1 MAPAADIE
9 DSRSTGFTL
18 VELLI
23 AITLFALLSVLLFG
37 SLRFG
42 IRATDQGTLR
52 MDRVAEVAAATNF
65 LRNQLSDAQ
74 PLTKT
79 DADGAPSVAFDGKR
93 NRLEFVGLPPAY
105 LAPGGWHTLE
115 LVTEP
120 SGRFRQLAVRLRLVS
135 AGDASLAPSESRGS
149 VLVGH
154 VKSVAF
160 SYFGKPGNEET
171 AQWHDEW
178 QDAAYLPAL
187 VRLRISFDDGGQA
200 PDIVIAV
207 RPAPAP
213 F

>member
-1 MAPAADIE
+1 MAPVADKE
-9 DSRSTGFTL
+9 KSCSSGFTL
-18 VELLI
+18 IELLV
-23 AITLFALLSVLLFG
+23 AITLFALLSVMLFG

-52 MDRVAEVAAATNF
+52 MERLAEIAAATNF

-79 DADGAPSVAFDGKR
+79 DADGSQSVAFDGER
-93 NRLEFVGLPPAY
+93 TRLEFVGLPPAY

-115 LVTEP
+115 LVTES

-135 AGDASLAPSESRGS
+135 AGDTPLAPAEARGS
-149 VLVGH
+149 VLLDH
-154 VKSVAF
+154 VKSVIF
-160 SYFGKPGNEET
+160 SYFGKDGNEET

-178 QDAAYLPAL
+178 QGAAYLPAL

-200 PDIVIAV
+200 PDIVIAL

-213 F
+213 Y